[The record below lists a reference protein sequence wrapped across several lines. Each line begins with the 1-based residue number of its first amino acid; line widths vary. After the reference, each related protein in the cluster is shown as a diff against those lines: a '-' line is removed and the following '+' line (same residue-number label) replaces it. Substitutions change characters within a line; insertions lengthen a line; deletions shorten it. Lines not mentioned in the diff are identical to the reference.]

1 MENAQKFLFL
11 SQPPYAWAL
20 VSAKLSIIWMLIR
33 LRRSHRTWSFFLYFM
48 MAFVLCTCIT
58 MNVFQF
64 SLCKPLAALWD
75 HTIANPVCLPPSVA
89 QTSIYVT
96 AAATIVTD
104 FILSSLPIIFIVHIQ
119 RPWRERIALIGVMS
133 LGIIASVASIVKT
146 TLVKDY
152 GVTGDD
158 LMDSVNITI
167 WSILEVQLA
176 YGKHVFYGWELMH

>member
-1 MENAQKFLFL
+1 MEQAQKFLFL

-20 VSAKLSIIWMLIR
+20 LSAKLSIIWMLLR
-33 LRRSHRTWSFFLYFM
+33 LRRGKRAWTIFLYFM
-48 MAFVLCTCIT
+48 MAVVFGTCIT

-64 SLCKPLAALWD
+64 TTCRPLAAIWD
-75 HTIANPVCLPPSVA
+75 HSIANPVCLPPSA
-89 QTSIYVT
+89 LQISIYAT
-96 AAATIVTD
+96 AGTTIATD

-119 RPWRERIALIGVMS
+119 RPWRERIALMVVMS
-133 LGIIASVASIVKT
+133 LGIVASVASIVKT

-158 LMDSVNITI
+158 LMDGVNMTI

-176 YGKHVFYGWELMH
+176 